1 MKKSY
6 SIEVDCAACANKME
20 AAAAKVN
27 GVKSCV
33 VNFMMQRMIV
43 DFDDDADKKSVMESV
58 LRSCKKV
65 ESDCEIYI

>member
-33 VNFMMQRMIV
+33 VNFMMQKMTVEFRN
-43 DFDDDADKKSVMESV
+43 AVMKDV
-58 LRSCKKV
+58 VHNCKKV
-65 ESDCEIYI
+65 ESDCEIYL

>member
-6 SIEVDCAACANKME
+6 SIAACANKME

-33 VNFMMQRMIV
+33 VNFMMQKMTV
-43 DFDDDADKKSVMESV
+43 EFNEGADRNAVMKDV
-58 LRSCKKV
+58 VHNCKKV
-65 ESDCEIYI
+65 ESDCEIYL

>member
-1 MKKSY
+1 MTSTY
-6 SIEVDCAACANKME
+6 SIDVDCAACADKME
-20 AAAAKVN
+20 NAARKTA
-27 GVKSCV
+27 GVKSCT

>member
-33 VNFMMQRMIV
+33 VNFMMHNMTVVFI
-43 DFDDDADKKSVMESV
+43 FGADINAFFKDV
-58 LRSCKKV
+58 LRTCKLV
-65 ESDCEIYI
+65 